1 MEKIEIT
8 TSHNIVVRFELA
20 SLMQRI
26 LAFFIDIFILC
37 IFSGI
42 VAIVGSE
49 VLYWLIIF
57 PVVAFYHLA
66 FEIFYQGRSIGK
78 KLLKIRVVSL
88 EGRTAKLND
97 YLVRWVFRLIEV
109 VPALGSIAII
119 FIVSSEKNQRIGDM
133 LANTTVVKE
142 RNENE
147 VQLKSIESI
156 EVGEDI
162 KYPSIIQFSDS
173 DMLLVK
179 QAINRYMNNP
189 HKNNKEVL
197 DELCIRISDKLNVD
211 TKGMKK
217 VDFLNK
223 VLYEYVIL
231 TR

>member
-1 MEKIEIT
+1 VERIEIT

-26 LAFFIDIFILC
+26 LAFFIDTMFLGLYTLFVILV
-37 IFSGI
+37 FG
-42 VAIVGSE
+42 E
-49 VLYWLIIF
+49 VFYWLLIF
-57 PVVAFYHLA
+57 PAWAFYHLL
-66 FEIFYQGRSIGK
+66 FEIFYQGRSLGK
-78 KLLKIRVVSL
+78 LLLKIRVVSL
-88 EGRTAKLND
+88 EGRSAKIND
-97 YLVRWVFRLIEV
+97 YLIRWVFRLIEV
-109 VPALGSIAII
+109 VPSLGSVAII
-119 FIVSSEKNQRIGDM
+119 FISSSDKNQRIGDM

-147 VQLKSIESI
+147 VQLKSIENI

-162 KYPSIIQFSDS
+162 MYPAINQFSDS

-179 QAINRYMNNP
+179 QAINRYMSNP

-197 DELCIRISDKLNVD
+197 NELSTRISDKLNVD
-211 TKGMKK
+211 IKGMKK
-217 VDFLNK
+217 LDFLNK